1 MKFYVA
7 PLEGITGYIYRNAL
21 EKYFPGADR
30 YFTPFI
36 VPDQKHPLRKKE
48 LRDILPGNNHVK
60 DLVPQIMTNDADRFH
75 EVVQVLQSYGYQ
87 EVNLNLGC
95 PSGTV
100 TARKKGA
107 GFLAYPEELDRFLD
121 QIFSENEVRISLK
134 TRIGMKDP
142 EEGFRLLEIYNQYPL
157 SELII
162 HPRTREE
169 FYKGEPHLDLYAQL
183 AAVSHAPVCYNGNLL
198 TARDYEAFHAA
209 YPQTERVMLGRGV
222 IRAPGLIGRLK
233 NIDENVGR
241 VYGRGACEKTQSDTA
256 QSDTVQCDTVQE
268 REREQQYLNRQQNE
282 MDLPGTADRDLAA
295 EKKLL
300 REFHAEIFAQ
310 YREIFG
316 EDRNAV
322 FHMKEL
328 WSYMLQNFE
337 HSEKIGKKI
346 RKASKVTEYL
356 CEVDRLFCE
365 CDLRADGPEA
375 RGLTMQS

>member
-7 PLEGITGYIYRNAL
+7 PLEGVTGYIYRNAL
-21 EKYFPGADR
+21 EKYFPGANC

-48 LRDILPGNNHVK
+48 LRDILPENNHVK
-60 DLVPQIMTNDADRFH
+60 NLVPQILTNDADRFH
-75 EVVQVLQSYGYQ
+75 EAVQELQAYGYR

-107 GFLAYPEELDRFLD
+107 GFLAYPEELNQFLD
-121 QIFSENEVRISLK
+121 RIFSENEVCISLK

-183 AAVSHAPVCYNGNLL
+183 SAVSHAPVCYNGNLL

-209 YPQTERVMLGRGV
+209 FPQTERVMLGRGV
-222 IRAPGLIGRLK
+222 IADPGLIGRLNK
-233 NIDENVGR
+233 
-241 VYGRGACEKTQSDTA
+241 
-256 QSDTVQCDTVQE
+256 
-268 REREQQYLNRQQNE
+268 QQNE
-282 MDLPGTADRDLAA
+282 MDLPGTANRDLAA

-356 CEVDRLFCE
+356 CEVDRLFRE
-365 CDLRADGPEA
+365 CNLRADGPEA

>member
-107 GFLAYPEELDRFLD
+107 GFLAYPEELDRFLGR
-121 QIFSENEVRISLK
+121 IFSENEVRISLK

-169 FYKGEPHLDLYAQL
+169 FYKGEPHLEIYAQL
-183 AAVSHAPVCYNGNLL
+183 ASSSRVPVCYNGNLL
-198 TARDYEAFHAA
+198 TARDYEVFHAA
-209 YPQTERVMLGRGV
+209 FPQTEEVMLGRGV
-222 IRAPGLIGRLK
+222 IADPGLIGRLK
-233 NIDENVGR
+233 NIDEN
-241 VYGRGACEKTQSDTA
+241 
-256 QSDTVQCDTVQE
+256 
-268 REREQQYLNRQQNE
+268 LNKQQN
-282 MDLPGTADRDLAA
+282 GTELSSGVVRDLAA

>member
-7 PLEGITGYIYRNAL
+7 PLEGVTGYIYRNAL
-21 EKYFPGADR
+21 EKYFPGADL

-48 LRDILPGNNHVK
+48 LRDILPEHNHVK

-75 EVVQVLQSYGYQ
+75 EVVEVLQSYGYQ

-107 GFLAYPEELDRFLD
+107 GFLAYPEELDLFLD
-121 QIFSENEVRISLK
+121 RIFSENEVRISLK

-169 FYKGEPHLDLYAQL
+169 YYKGEPHLEIYEQL
-183 AAVSHAPVCYNGNLL
+183 ASSSRAPVCYNGNLFSVQ
-198 TARDYEAFHAA
+198 DYESFHAV
-209 YPQTERVMLGRGV
+209 YPQTDRVMLGRGV
-222 IRAPGLIGRLK
+222 IGAPGLIGRLK

-256 QSDTVQCDTVQE
+256 QCDTAQE
-268 REREQQYLNRQQNE
+268 REREQQYLNRQRNRTE
-282 MDLPGTADRDLAA
+282 LSSGVVCDLEA
-295 EKKLL
+295 EKRLL
-300 REFHAEIFAQ
+300 YKFHAEIFAQ

-328 WSYMLQNFE
+328 WSYMLRNFE
-337 HSEKIGKKI
+337 DSEKIGKKI

-356 CEVDRLFCE
+356 CEVDRLFRE
-365 CDLRADGPEA
+365 CDLRAGGPEV

>member
-107 GFLAYPEELDRFLD
+107 GFLAYPEELDRFLGR
-121 QIFSENEVRISLK
+121 IFSENEVRISLK

-169 FYKGEPHLDLYAQL
+169 FYKGEPHLEIYAQL
-183 AAVSHAPVCYNGNLL
+183 ASSSRVPVCYNGNLL

-209 YPQTERVMLGRGV
+209 FPQTEGVMLGRGV
-222 IRAPGLIGRLK
+222 IADPGLIGRLK
-233 NIDENVGR
+233 NIDEN
-241 VYGRGACEKTQSDTA
+241 
-256 QSDTVQCDTVQE
+256 
-268 REREQQYLNRQQNE
+268 LNKQQN
-282 MDLPGTADRDLAA
+282 GTELSSGVVRDLAA

-346 RKASKVTEYL
+346 RKASKVSEYL
-356 CEVDRLFCE
+356 CEVDRLFRE
-365 CDLRADGPEA
+365 CDLRAEGPEA

>member
-1 MKFYVA
+1 
-7 PLEGITGYIYRNAL
+7 
-21 EKYFPGADR
+21 
-30 YFTPFI
+30 
-36 VPDQKHPLRKKE
+36 
-48 LRDILPGNNHVK
+48 
-60 DLVPQIMTNDADRFH
+60 
-75 EVVQVLQSYGYQ
+75 
-87 EVNLNLGC
+87 
-95 PSGTV
+95 
-100 TARKKGA
+100 
-107 GFLAYPEELDRFLD
+107 
-121 QIFSENEVRISLK
+121 
-134 TRIGMKDP
+134 MKDP

-169 FYKGEPHLDLYAQL
+169 FYRGEPHLELYAQL
-183 AAVSHAPVCYNGNLL
+183 AAVSRVPVCYNGNLL
-198 TARDYEAFHAA
+198 TERDYEAFHVAF
-209 YPQTERVMLGRGV
+209 PQTERVMFGRGV
-222 IRAPGLIGRLK
+222 ISDPGLIGRLNK
-233 NIDENVGR
+233 
-241 VYGRGACEKTQSDTA
+241 
-256 QSDTVQCDTVQE
+256 
-268 REREQQYLNRQQNE
+268 QQNE
-282 MDLPGTADRDLAA
+282 MDLPGTANRDLAA

-356 CEVDRLFCE
+356 CEVDRLFRE
-365 CDLRADGPEA
+365 CDLRAEGPEA